1 MITAKEWR
9 GWLNTLGYP
18 QRERAPRR
26 KPFGLAAMHGSM
38 SCPKLGHIKVIS
50 RNGLYLETSE
60 RWPIG
65 EVVWLTLQKECA
77 TSADSEL
84 QIDVQARVA
93 SLGEDGVG
101 LGFVLPQ
108 GLSAGLWEHLVE
120 TADSVE
126 ESVDL
131 QFIFR
136 TVRALLFLYR
146 LCPSSASE
154 PIQLITGEL
163 DEFRTRS
170 MLAITLAADRM
181 LSAECDAENL
191 HADSH
196 LVASILKDGSWAQ
209 DELTQKLWAGL
220 LVSTCSSQGPD
231 DSNQKFQELLL
242 QVTTHQALILIEA
255 CRRAIELAGGDES
268 HWAPL
273 IITPEDMTRITG
285 IYDLYRSATEV
296 ANLHSCG
303 LIESSFDISTHT
315 PRTGFD
321 ITPTPLGMQLFK
333 VCRGQSLAHA
343 CVLS

>member
-1 MITAKEWR
+1 MITAKEWK

-26 KPFGLAAMHGSM
+26 KPFGLAAMHGSI
-38 SCPKLGHIKVIS
+38 SCPKLGHIRVIS

-77 TSADSEL
+77 NAAGSEL

-108 GLSAGLWEHLVE
+108 GLNAGLWEHLVA
-120 TADSVE
+120 TADCAE
-126 ESVDL
+126 ESEDT

-136 TVRALLFLYR
+136 MVRAILFLYR

-154 PIQLITGEL
+154 PIQLITGEP

-181 LSAECDAENL
+181 LSSECDAENM
-191 HADSH
+191 HSDSY
-196 LVASILKDGSWAQ
+196 LVSSILKDGSWAQ

-220 LVSTCSSQGPD
+220 LVSSCSFAGAD
-231 DSNQKFQELLL
+231 DSSQKFQELLL
-242 QVTTHQALILIEA
+242 QVTPHQAHILVEA
-255 CRRAIELAGGDES
+255 CRRAIEFGGGDES
-268 HWAPL
+268 HFAPL
-273 IITPEDMTRITG
+273 VITPEDMIRITG
-285 IYDLYRSATEV
+285 IYDLYRSSTEV
-296 ANLHSCG
+296 AKLHNCG
-303 LIESSFDISTHT
+303 LVASSFDFSTHS
-315 PRTGFD
+315 PRTCFD
-321 ITPTPLGMQLFK
+321 ITPTPLGMRLFK
-333 VCRGQSLAHA
+333 VCRGQLLTQTS
-343 CVLS
+343 VLS